1 MVGDNVFIGYLAGCN
16 TTGEYSIPIGTE
28 TCDIDL
34 YKRCPYCNTL
44 HNQDALFCRA
54 CQASF

>member
-1 MVGDNVFIGYLAGCN
+1 MSNDNVFIGYSAGY
-16 TTGEYSIPIGTE
+16 TITEEYSIVIGTE
-28 TCDIDL
+28 AYDIDL

>member
-1 MVGDNVFIGYLAGCN
+1 MTVMIGYEAGYNCSD
-16 TTGEYSIPIGTE
+16 EYTVIIGTE
-28 TCDIDL
+28 AYDIDL

-44 HNQDALFCRA
+44 HNKDALSCRA